1 MTGAIATALDIT
13 NHDLYV
19 VDGHIARLTNFA
31 AIVAQ
36 RIKCRLLTV
45 RGEWYQDPTIGVPLF
60 EQVLVKNP
68 DLVALQH
75 LFTTV
80 IQGVEGVARVR
91 SVNLQMESATRNLRV
106 TFEVTAT
113 DGTKVEGGI

>member
-1 MTGAIATALDIT
+1 MTGATITALDDL

-19 VDGHIARLTNFA
+19 VDGHLARLTDFA
-31 AIVAQ
+31 AVVAQ

-45 RGEWYQDPTIGVPLF
+45 RGEWYQDPSIGVPLF

-75 LFTTV
+75 LFTSV
-80 IQGVEGVARVR
+80 IAGVEGVSRVR
-91 SVNLQMESATRNLRV
+91 SVNLELDSATRNLRV